1 MFYTLSCVVQFK
13 LRIPQLKDFLGN
25 LDKHFLEGINDLIE
39 HKYFL
44 KVHAPETLQTTI
56 SNRPMRICSKAASMT
71 CKCCELQ
78 SMNNCFHSLTVIF
91 PFHVHF
97 STENGHAIFL
107 VGSKLILDAY
117 LESSI
122 YTYMY
127 ISILGFKI
135 SLKIIFFEL

>member
-91 PFHVHF
+91 PFQQKIYFHF
-97 STENGHAIFL
+97 NTLCFLSAGYRLLLLTFFTFHRSFCHKIFL
-107 VGSKLILDAY
+107 
-117 LESSI
+117 SS
-122 YTYMY
+122 YNR
-127 ISILGFKI
+127 
-135 SLKIIFFEL
+135 